1 MSHRHAYT
9 VTLTA
14 GAAENRPKER
24 RFRPTAERRDQTE
37 GLRHLLMRPV
47 NSKTSA
53 ETWAIISGLSIAQIK
68 HALATL
74 PSEPSEVVAM
84 QEMLLYFCW
93 AQIDPHE
100 ALEAAARVKQRDG
113 KKGYVLDSAFTAWM
127 KRDAD
132 AAYRWGMAS
141 PDIDR
146 KTVNRQMAN
155 LLSGLPP
162 DEAWK
167 KTEACDPAVR
177 QALLSRMAGTLFATP
192 DDREAF
198 LKRLAASGLQP
209 KESAAS
215 LNNLARSWG
224 TVDPAAALAGLGAL
238 PMDDATREKTR
249 WQVTKYWM
257 EKDPAAVIAW
267 MKSEDT
273 SQPVRNLVE
282 VYRNWAENDLNAAA
296 EEFETLSRQ
305 TPGFRDEVMKS
316 LLTSYYQGGWI
327 PFGRTANSD
336 GLLFSRLKTHYDRWS
351 SSDAGQAAAWLDA
364 QDPALQQRLQ
374 TRN

>member
-9 VTLTA
+9 AALES
-14 GAAENRPKER
+14 GAAESRPRER
-24 RFRPTAERRDQTE
+24 RLRLTVERREQTE
-37 GLRHLLMRPV
+37 GLRLLLKRPV

-53 ETWAIISGLSIAQIK
+53 ETWAIISEFSIAQIK
-68 HALATL
+68 EALAAL
-74 PSEPSEVVAM
+74 PPESSEAVAM
-84 QEMLLYFCW
+84 QEMTLYFCW
-93 AQIDPHE
+93 AQIDPME

-113 KKGYVLDSAFTAWM
+113 DKGYLLDSAFTAWM

-146 KTVNRQMAN
+146 KTVNRQMAK
-155 LLSGLPP
+155 LLSGLPS

-167 KTEACDPAVR
+167 SAETCDPAVR
-177 QALLSRMAGTLFATP
+177 QALLSRMAGTMAVAP
-192 DDREAF
+192 ADREAF

-215 LNNLARSWG
+215 LNNLARTWG
-224 TVDPAAALAGLGAL
+224 AVDPAAALAGLGGL

-249 WQVTKYWM
+249 WQVTKDWTAR
-257 EKDPAAVIAW
+257 DPAAVLAW
-267 MKSEDT
+267 MKSGGNP
-273 SQPVRNLVE
+273 QPVRNLVE
-282 VYRNWAENDLNAAA
+282 VYRNWAESDLNAAA

-327 PFGRTANSD
+327 PFGRTANTD
-336 GLLFSRLKTHYDRWS
+336 TLLFSRLKTRYDRWS
-351 SSDAGQAAAWLDA
+351 SSDPGQAAMWLGA